1 MKYIKNTKKVF
12 KVTPILLSVSFW
24 LLVASISLLLWG
36 GNDLQAQEGQQAG
49 QQARKTGWFIG
60 VSPYFLGA
68 EIKTTTEHTTLTEIT
83 TELTRTLDPTNAVLT
98 ASTTD
103 RVERLYYVD
112 SDPTF
117 DYNDSQDATAISAVL
132 NVCEDGVYD
141 TDATGAFYAFSVD
154 ATSNE
159 LDKPYPAAI
168 LPQIVTDTILISTCY
183 DHFQR
188 LATSFIAS
196 LKGSSVDSSL
206 SLLTTSENTPLTGN
220 GLQLGYN
227 FEKFRVSLNSHLW
240 SGQENK
246 QENKQ
251 ASKLNSQ
258 LLLLD
263 YFLPYGLYVGGGFGM
278 AKLDTDIGSAS
289 KTAPALHFGYQLN
302 FTNSFSLEAGLLWFG
317 ASFLLEKSAAAPE
330 ATISESVPI
339 QAAPGPIV
347 SYALVGG
354 STKEKAGDPI
364 IFFGDNRI
372 RMRTGESPRSH
383 LTAEDRRILVKGTV
397 TANYSN
403 EIERSKPVE
412 TPLETKI
419 TKTTHEVEAP
429 TSLFVRFVYIF

>member
-68 EIKTTTEHTTLTEIT
+68 EIKTTTEHTTLTET
-83 TELTRTLDPTNAVLT
+83 ATELTRTLDSTSVAPLNRDDVT
-98 ASTTD
+98 TTD
-103 RVERLYYVD
+103 RVETSRYVGMET
-112 SDPTF
+112 TF

-141 TDATGAFYAFSVD
+141 VYDTDATGAFYAFSFD

-168 LPQIVTDTILISTCY
+168 LPQIVKDTIPISTCY

-196 LKGSSVDSSL
+196 LKGSSVVSSL

-240 SGQENK
+240 SAGENK
-246 QENKQ
+246 
-251 ASKLNSQ
+251 LDSQ

-263 YFLPYGLYVGGGFGM
+263 YFLPYGLYAGGGFGT
-278 AKLDTDIGSAS
+278 AKLDTSIGSAS
-289 KTAPALHFGYQLN
+289 KTAPALHFGYQHN
-302 FTNSFSLEAGLLWFG
+302 FTNNFSLEAGLLWFG
-317 ASFLLEKSAAAPE
+317 ASFSLEKSAAAPE
-330 ATISESVPI
+330 ATISTT
-339 QAAPGPIV
+339 AATIPDPIV
-347 SYALVGG
+347 SSPVLVGG
-354 STKEKAGDPI
+354 QIQNPI
-364 IFFGDNRI
+364 EGIAYIFFLYATTQGGTI
-372 RMRTGESPRSH
+372 
-383 LTAEDRRILVKGTV
+383 DRNNRILVTRTV
-397 TANYSN
+397 TPTYSATQS
-403 EIERSKPVE
+403 ESKTE
-412 TPLETKI
+412 KTTTP

-429 TSLFVRFVYIF
+429 TSLFVRLVYSF

>member
-1 MKYIKNTKKVF
+1 M
-12 KVTPILLSVSFW
+12 
-24 LLVASISLLLWG
+24 
-36 GNDLQAQEGQQAG
+36 
-49 QQARKTGWFIG
+49 
-60 VSPYFLGA
+60 
-68 EIKTTTEHTTLTEIT
+68 
-83 TELTRTLDPTNAVLT
+83 
-98 ASTTD
+98 
-103 RVERLYYVD
+103 
-112 SDPTF
+112 
-117 DYNDSQDATAISAVL
+117 

-159 LDKPYPAAI
+159 LNKPYPAAT
-168 LPQIVTDTILISTCY
+168 LPPNVKGTIPIPTCY

-246 QENKQ
+246 QESKQ

-330 ATISESVPI
+330 ATISDSVPI

-347 SYALVGG
+347 SYTLVGG

-364 IFFGDNRI
+364 IHFGDNRI
-372 RMRTGESPRSH
+372 RMRTGESPRKT

-419 TKTTHEVEAP
+419 TKITHEVEAP